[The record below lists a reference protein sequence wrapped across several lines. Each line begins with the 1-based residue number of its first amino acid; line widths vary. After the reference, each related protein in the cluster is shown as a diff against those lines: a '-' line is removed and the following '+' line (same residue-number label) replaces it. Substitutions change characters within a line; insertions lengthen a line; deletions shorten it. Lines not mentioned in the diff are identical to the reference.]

1 MNKLKCTMS
10 YDGTNFSGFQIQ
22 PEKRTIQSE
31 VETAITRMHKGQP
44 IRIHSSGLTDKDV
57 HAKRQVIH
65 FETLLEISNERWTKA
80 LNALLPADIMMLQVE
95 HVPHT
100 FHARYDVIEKE
111 YRYFITNTKERDIFQ
126 RHYMY
131 FDSAEMDMGKLK
143 QACKKFEG
151 IHDFTSFCSAR
162 TSIKGSKVRSLY
174 EVSANK
180 QENTIEI
187 IFRGNG
193 FLYNMVRIIVGVLI
207 DVAKGKLELEAI
219 DTLFAEKNRENV
231 GVTIPP
237 EGLYLWNVI
246 YENNESF

>member
-31 VETAITRMHKGQP
+31 VEAALTRMHKGQP
-44 IRIHSSGLTDKDV
+44 IRVHSSGRTDKGV

-65 FETLLEISNERWTKA
+65 FETPLDIPNERWKKA

-95 HVPHT
+95 HVPTT
-100 FHARYDVIEKE
+100 FHARYDAIEKE
-111 YRYFITNTKERDIFQ
+111 YRYFITNTKERNIFQ

-131 FDSAEMDMGKLK
+131 FDPTKMDMEKLK

-151 IHDFTSFCSAR
+151 THDFTSFCSAR
-162 TSIKGSKVRSLY
+162 TTIKGSKVRTLY
-174 EVSANK
+174 EVKAYK
-180 QENTIEI
+180 QDNIIEI

-193 FLYNMVRIIVGVLI
+193 FLYNMVRIIVGVLL

-246 YENNESF
+246 YEKSESF

>member
-1 MNKLKCTMS
+1 MS

-31 VETAITRMHKGQP
+31 VEAALTRMHKGQP
-44 IRIHSSGLTDKDV
+44 IRIHSSGRTDKGV

-65 FETLLEISNERWTKA
+65 FETPLDISNERWTKA

-143 QACKKFEG
+143 QACKKFEV

-193 FLYNMVRIIVGVLI
+193 FLYNMVRIIVGVLL